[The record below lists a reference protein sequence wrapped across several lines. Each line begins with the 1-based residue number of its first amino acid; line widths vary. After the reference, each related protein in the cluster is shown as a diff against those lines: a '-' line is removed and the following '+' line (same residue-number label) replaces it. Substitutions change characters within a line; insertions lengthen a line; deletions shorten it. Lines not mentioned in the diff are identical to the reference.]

1 MGADSAHDGFSFQ
14 RDGFFFDAH
23 GAPCMLVGS
32 VEFRTFWNTL
42 DTLFET
48 PLGRKLI
55 YAATD
60 GEEYLLNQHPTFG
73 FGRLFGKKRVKNLLE
88 ERWHSMG
95 WGKHMDHTIAS
106 PVHDAFVV
114 GIALAHAEH
123 LRRERLELNWR
134 QLSVDE
140 IQVDYEN
147 KKSPMMSGIP
157 APPRPRGSALTTS
170 TEECFSLGL
179 DHRNIGFFSGQE
191 RSFFLPT
198 HVLQYLAKEL
208 RGRKMLQSP
217 DLLFSPPD
225 DENGEAGFFA
235 MANAVAHAFSQT
247 EFPVYLRHSG
257 DWQGLLDDRI
267 AQRGWGRAA
276 LLESIMD
283 NNEIT
288 SFRIESSFPAL
299 PTGLLAA
306 MWFRGHGERPRI
318 RVEFEDE
325 FVVLHL
331 QKMTVDYLVKT

>member
-147 KKSPMMSGIP
+147 KKSPMMSGVP
-157 APPRPRGSALTTS
+157 APPRPRSSALTTS
-170 TEECFSLGL
+170 TEECFPL
-179 DHRNIGFFSGQE
+179 DWTIGISVFSRDRNVRFFY
-191 RSFFLPT
+191 RRTFCNT
-198 HVLQYLAKEL
+198 
-208 RGRKMLQSP
+208 
-217 DLLFSPPD
+217 
-225 DENGEAGFFA
+225 
-235 MANAVAHAFSQT
+235 
-247 EFPVYLRHSG
+247 
-257 DWQGLLDDRI
+257 
-267 AQRGWGRAA
+267 
-276 LLESIMD
+276 
-283 NNEIT
+283 
-288 SFRIESSFPAL
+288 
-299 PTGLLAA
+299 
-306 MWFRGHGERPRI
+306 
-318 RVEFEDE
+318 
-325 FVVLHL
+325 L
-331 QKMTVDYLVKT
+331 QKNSEVVKCFSHPTSCSRLRMMKTERTDSSPWPML

>member
-134 QLSVDE
+134 QLSADE

-147 KKSPMMSGIP
+147 KKSPMMSGD
-157 APPRPRGSALTTS
+157 SSSS
-170 TEECFSLGL
+170 TASRFSF
-179 DHRNIGFFSGQE
+179 DNIDRRMFFPWTGPSE
-191 RSFFLPT
+191 YRFFLRT
-198 HVLQYLAKEL
+198 GTFV
-208 RGRKMLQSP
+208 
-217 DLLFSPPD
+217 
-225 DENGEAGFFA
+225 FFTDA
-235 MANAVAHAFSQT
+235 RFAIPCKRT
-247 EFPVYLRHSG
+247 
-257 DWQGLLDDRI
+257 
-267 AQRGWGRAA
+267 
-276 LLESIMD
+276 
-283 NNEIT
+283 
-288 SFRIESSFPAL
+288 
-299 PTGLLAA
+299 
-306 MWFRGHGERPRI
+306 PRS
-318 RVEFEDE
+318 
-325 FVVLHL
+325 
-331 QKMTVDYLVKT
+331 